1 MRKEKIIVFVLFLV
15 VFAHVSAQELLTKE
29 EAILQT
35 LENNYDI
42 ILTENSLETARNN
55 ASVYNSGYL
64 PTLFTNANA
73 SYDLN
78 DSEATQ
84 ISGDVVSTSSLESKN
99 LSASVGFN
107 YTLFNGLGRYYTY
120 GKLKETYNLTEL
132 QARAVLENTLITLF
146 SAYYE
151 VARLT
156 ENLDN
161 QKQTLEISKERLK
174 RAAYGSDYGQNTKLD
189 VLNAEV
195 DLNNDSIT
203 YLGVQ
208 RELANAKRDLNIV
221 LGTDVNKEVSVDTT
235 IVYLDDM
242 YLEYVLEKSL
252 ENNVDYLQA
261 KKALELGEYDVKIN
275 NSGWMPNV
283 SLTSSYAWSKNY
295 SDPFNP
301 DNPFSTVERYQ
312 NGLNAGVG
320 LTWNL
325 FDGGN
330 TTTRVRNAKIAVDRL
345 ETQKEQQEEFLK
357 RDVNNA
363 WEIYQNALFTLKVQK
378 VNVETNKLN
387 FERSTEYYKLGQ
399 ISSIDFRL
407 AQVNLVN
414 AELTYSAAK
423 YSAKTAE
430 LVLLQLAGDII
441 ANKQF

>member
-1 MRKEKIIVFVLFLV
+1 MRKERLLIFVLFLA
-15 VFAHVSAQELLTKE
+15 VFSNGSAQELLTKE

-42 ILTENSLETARNN
+42 ILTENSLETAQNN
-55 ASVYNSGYL
+55 ASLYNSGYL

-73 SYDLN
+73 TYDIN

-84 ISGDVVSTSSLESKN
+84 ISGDVIPANDLESKN
-99 LSASVGFN
+99 LNASVGIN

-132 QARAVLENTLITLF
+132 QARSVLENTLITLF
-146 SAYYE
+146 SAYYD

-174 RAAYGSDYGQNTKLD
+174 RAVYGSDYGQNTKLD

-221 LGTDVNKEVSVDTT
+221 LGSDVNNEVSVDTT
-235 IVYLDDM
+235 IVYLDDL
-242 YLEYVLEKSL
+242 YLENVLDKSI

-261 KKALELGEYDVKIN
+261 EKALELGEYDVKIN

-325 FDGGN
+325 FDGGS

-345 ETQKEQQEEFLK
+345 ETQKDQQEEFLK

-363 WEIYQNALFTLKVQK
+363 WEIYKNALFTLKVQK

-423 YSAKTAE
+423 YAAKTAE
-430 LVLLQLAGDII
+430 LVLLQLAGEII